1 MFQQNSHKEGRQR
14 RRIWSALIC
23 LLLFSF
29 SLFPVTIH
37 KAQAYTEP
45 GKGLLS
51 AQDVINAVNQVRA
64 ARGLPAYQVNGAL
77 MAAAQAHSEYQASI
91 NSATHT
97 GQGGSS
103 VLARALAAGYG
114 NGAAVS
120 VIENIYSG
128 MNATPQQAVNWWQ
141 GDSLHLSTLI
151 STRHQDA
158 GAGVA
163 RNGERVFYTLDVGGV
178 SSAAGNAATQL
189 AVTTSSDGQTPAAS
203 AAAFFPVL
211 VSTPGP
217 DGSVIHVVQPGQ
229 TLWTIAATYK
239 ISIADLLRINGLND
253 RSFILPGQKIIIQ
266 PPGSLPTAT
275 FEMQE
280 ASETEAD
287 HAATPTLRPTRT
299 VQRSPTA
306 IAQVDSAPPAPDAAV
321 PLQRQS
327 AAQHSARVD
336 PLLAIIVGLVLGGVG
351 LLVMGSVLRKVG

>member
-1 MFQQNSHKEGRQR
+1 MS
-14 RRIWSALIC
+14 
-23 LLLFSF
+23 LLVFSF
-29 SLFPVTIH
+29 SLLQITVQ
-37 KAQAYTEP
+37 KAQAYTALE
-45 GKGLLS
+45 KGLFS

-64 ARGLPAYQVNGAL
+64 ARGLPAYQINGAL

-151 STRHQDA
+151 STRHQEA

-163 RNGERVFYTLDVGGV
+163 RNGERVFYTLDVGGL
-178 SSAAGNAATQL
+178 SSAAGNAATQI
-189 AVTTSSDGQTPAAS
+189 AVTTSSPNQTPAAS
-203 AAAFFPVL
+203 TVAFFPVL

-239 ISIADLLRINGLND
+239 IAIADLLRVNGLND
-253 RSFILPGQKIIIQ
+253 RSFIQPGQKIIIQ

-275 FEMQE
+275 FGMQD
-280 ASETEAD
+280 AGVMETES
-287 HAATPTLRPTRT
+287 AATPTSRPTRT
-299 VQRSPTA
+299 ARQSPTA
-306 IAQVDSAPPAPDAAV
+306 IAQAGGAPPAPAAAA
-321 PLQRQS
+321 PLQQQPM
-327 AAQHSARVD
+327 AQRSSRID
-336 PLLAIIVGLVLGGVG
+336 PLLAIIAGLVLGGAG
-351 LLVMGSVLRKVG
+351 LLILGSVLKKAV

>member
-1 MFQQNSHKEGRQR
+1 MFQQNLHLKDSQR
-14 RRIWSALIC
+14 RRLWSALIS

-29 SLFPVTIH
+29 SLFHVTTH
-37 KAQAYTEP
+37 RAQAYTAF
-45 GKGLLS
+45 GKGLFS
-51 AQDVINAVNQVRA
+51 AHDVINAVNQVRA

-114 NGAAVS
+114 GGAAVS

-141 GDSLHLSTLI
+141 GDSLHLNTLI

-189 AVTTSSDGQTPAAS
+189 AVTTSSVGQTPAAS
-203 AAAFFPVL
+203 PIAFFPVL

-229 TLWTIAATYK
+229 TLWAIAATYK

-253 RSFILPGQKIIIQ
+253 RSFIQPGQKIIIQ

-275 FEMQE
+275 FEMLD
-280 ASETEAD
+280 ANATETDA
-287 HAATPTLRPTRT
+287 AATPTLRPTQTAR
-299 VQRSPTA
+299 QSPTV
-306 IAQVDSAPPAPDAAV
+306 IAQADSAPPAPAAAA
-321 PLQRQS
+321 PQQQQP
-327 AAQHSARVD
+327 AAQRNPRID
-336 PLLAIIVGLVLGGVG
+336 PLLMVIVALVLGGAS
-351 LLVMGSVLRKVG
+351 LLAISSVLKKAG